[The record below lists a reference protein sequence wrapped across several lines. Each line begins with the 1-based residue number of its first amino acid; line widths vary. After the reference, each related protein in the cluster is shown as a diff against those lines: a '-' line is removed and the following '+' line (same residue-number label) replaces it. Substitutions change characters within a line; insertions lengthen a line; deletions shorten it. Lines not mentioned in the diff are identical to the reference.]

1 MGFTGIPGEWRQGR
15 EQAPYTL
22 TLAMRIRAYNVLF
35 REIWLIWWDISH
47 TIPVVYG
54 NSPPPLKKIVITGIS
69 LETDSL
75 GA

>member
-1 MGFTGIPGEWRQGR
+1 MTGTDLYALETGAGET
-15 EQAPYTL
+15 PYTL
-22 TLAMRIRAYNVLF
+22 TLAIRIRADNVLF
-35 REIWLIWWDISH
+35 CEIWLIWRDISH

-69 LETDSL
+69 LETDNL